1 MDIKELKEL
10 VLKYPDNSEL
20 GKALRKK
27 YYETMDSHKSQNS
40 DTNQLD
46 MFNGSK

>member
-1 MDIKELKEL
+1 MDIKELEEL
-10 VLKYPDNSEL
+10 VLKYPNNGEL

-27 YYETMDSHKSQNS
+27 YYEALDVRKSQDA
-40 DTNQLD
+40 DTNQLN